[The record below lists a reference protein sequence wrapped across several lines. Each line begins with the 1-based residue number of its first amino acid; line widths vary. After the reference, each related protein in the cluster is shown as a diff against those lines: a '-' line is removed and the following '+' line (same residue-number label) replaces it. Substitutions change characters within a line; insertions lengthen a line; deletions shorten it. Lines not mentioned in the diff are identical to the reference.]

1 MQLTVITAQR
11 FFSATQAATFA
22 VLRPPETVSA

>member
-11 FFSATQAATFA
+11 FFTATQAVTFA
-22 VLRPPETVSA
+22 VLRPPEAV